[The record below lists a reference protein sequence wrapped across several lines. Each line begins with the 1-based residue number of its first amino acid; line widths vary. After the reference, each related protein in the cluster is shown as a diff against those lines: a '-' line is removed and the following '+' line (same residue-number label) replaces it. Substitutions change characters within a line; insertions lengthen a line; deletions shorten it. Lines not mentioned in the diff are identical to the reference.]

1 MLEKRDFWIKVNI
14 VLIVVWGLLTIWNII
29 TYPAVP
35 VTFSMVMLY
44 ACYVMA
50 ECNEIKRISEDDR
63 YDD

>member
-1 MLEKRDFWIKVNI
+1 MLERRDFWIKVNI
-14 VLIVVWGLLTIWNII
+14 VLMVVWGLLTIWNII

-50 ECNEIKRISEDDR
+50 KCEEIRYLKKDDS